1 MSPDG
6 PPPAPLPPG
15 AVLPPM
21 RPLEGPQARAQPT
34 GEATAAKP
42 SSPRAVSGVRGAPAD
57 RRSAPATPKS
67 KHRFETVNT
76 FIDVTMRGVTARA
89 AQVWLI
95 LWRDTKPNGLAR
107 TGVSDLANR
116 AGCSVSTAKRALAEL
131 RRLGLI
137 VVITR
142 GHEGGGPTCYR
153 LVAQIPTA
161 TQLRGLKS
169 EPS

>member
-1 MSPDG
+1 MSPDS
-6 PPPAPLPPG
+6 PPLAPLPPG

-21 RPLEGPQARAQPT
+21 RAVEGLQDHARPT
-34 GEATAAKP
+34 GQATAAKP
-42 SSPRAVSGVRGAPAD
+42 SSPGAVSGVRGAHN
-57 RRSAPATPKS
+57 RRSAPGTPRS
-67 KHRFETVNT
+67 KHRFETVNM

-107 TGVSDLANR
+107 TGVSDLATR

-153 LVAQIPTA
+153 LVAQAPTA
-161 TQLRGLKS
+161 PQLRGLKS
-169 EPS
+169 EPT